1 MAAMSQQPPD
11 AAPPAPSD
19 APAPRLPWSRRY
31 RLLLQLG
38 ALAALAAVLGVLIW
52 LTAFGDDPPTFEEQ
66 SMQERATRG
75 SIINLI
81 EFIQDVPPADLPES
95 FEAIGGISFSI
106 TLLEADLGAATELAD
121 LVTSHAVGWGD
132 AAEPIA
138 SGVLV
143 EPDQDSDLLVD
154 AMRTLRTAPPEST
167 INYVFPTREL
177 VDFTLFPDPAIG
189 EESFHFRLRT
199 TEPASVRDGLPDLL
213 SDVIWVR
220 EGRLLFYVTRN
231 AFARDGQEIGPAP
244 GGLALEIDLV
254 AWARDIH
261 TAYLAALQRQEI
273 EEGRREALE
282 AAEGG

>member
-1 MAAMSQQPPD
+1 MAQQPPQTSP
-11 AAPPAPSD
+11 AAPPGPS
-19 APAPRLPWSRRY
+19 APALSWTRRY

-38 ALAALAAVLGVLIW
+38 ALALLAAGLGVLVW
-52 LTAFGDDPPTFEEQ
+52 LTIFDDNDPLTPDELLAEQ
-66 SMQERATRG
+66 RMTRA
-75 SIINLI
+75 SVVDLI
-81 EFIQDVPPADLPES
+81 QFIQDVPPADLPDTYQS
-95 FEAIGGISFSI
+95 IGGVSYAA
-106 TLLEADLGAATELAD
+106 TLLQADLGAAAQLAD
-121 LVTSHAVGWGD
+121 LVTSNAAGWGD
-132 AAEPIA
+132 TAEQIS

-143 EPDQDSDLLVD
+143 EPDGNRDLLQA
-154 AMRTLRTAPPEST
+154 AMRTLVSADSDQTLS
-167 INYVFPTREL
+167 YVFPFREV
-177 VDFTLFPDPAIG
+177 VDFLVLPDPAIG
-189 EESFHFRLRT
+189 EESFHFRLRN

-254 AWARDIH
+254 AWARDLH